1 MSKLKLLNLTNDYV
15 FGRIFGYKGNEFIT
29 KGLLESITNEKYQS
43 LDIASSIP
51 TIRDLQDDKMGI
63 LDVKAT
69 ADGRTN
75 FNIEMQ
81 VAKYE
86 CIAERILWYW
96 ASLYCTS
103 IIKGEN
109 YINTKKTIT
118 ILIADFELNRLKH
131 IPKLHTS
138 WHIREDEFFES
149 ILTEKLE
156 IHIIELK
163 KLKVNNN
170 QNVKQQKLID
180 WLKFI
185 LNPEEMEV
193 SNMEG
198 NEDIKAAKK
207 VLEQISQDEKEREK
221 AYLRDKY
228 IRDMNTRVNEGYTK
242 GKAMGR
248 LEEKIKI
255 AKEMKKQGIEN
266 LIIAKVTKL
275 TIEEVEKLN

>member
-1 MSKLKLLNLTNDYV
+1 M
-15 FGRIFGYKGNEFIT
+15 
-29 KGLLESITNEKYQS
+29 
-43 LDIASSIP
+43 
-51 TIRDLQDDKMGI
+51 
-63 LDVKAT
+63 
-69 ADGRTN
+69 
-75 FNIEMQ
+75 
-81 VAKYE
+81 
-86 CIAERILWYW
+86 
-96 ASLYCTS
+96 
-103 IIKGEN
+103 
-109 YINTKKTIT
+109 
-118 ILIADFELNRLKH
+118 
-131 IPKLHTS
+131 
-138 WHIREDEFFES
+138 
-149 ILTEKLE
+149 TEKLE

-185 LNPEEMEV
+185 LNPDEMEV

-207 VLEQISQDEKEREK
+207 VLEKISQDEKEREK

-242 GKAMGR
+242 GKAEGKAEGESMGR